1 MQEEVDNTMN
11 EKDFNEIAKK
21 TEKLVK
27 WLTEQDISVN
37 DALFMLCSAFV
48 SLAKQYEIQKV
59 VLDKMH
65 EDMWKA
71 VKTYNKT

>member
-1 MQEEVDNTMN
+1 MQEEMGDIMN

-21 TEKLVK
+21 TEKLIK

-37 DALFMLCSAFV
+37 DALFVLCSAFV

-59 VLDKMH
+59 VLDRMH

-71 VKTYNKT
+71 VKTYSKA